1 LAFGRPRNKVVTKE
15 NAKPGRGAT
24 GIWTSSPIGVGV
36 GNKRG
41 NRRRRNVSAKVKST
55 FDVSDDALN

>member
-1 LAFGRPRNKVVTKE
+1 VFGRPRNKVVTKK
-15 NAKPGRGAT
+15 NAKTGRGAT
-24 GIWTSSPIGVGV
+24 GIRTSSPIGVGV